1 MKKCFLAMLFV
12 LSTFWSNAQ
21 AQDSNCNFNYQIS
34 ISPTKSNLLESLQ
47 DAQMN
52 WDFSKLKLNKDLSVT
67 IEVVSIF
74 DCFNGEKA
82 TDLKDAMVINSN
94 DSGFKSKGTF
104 TFKLEDIIAKCF
116 KWRVIVKSKNC
127 TEISNWNQFSFL
139 K

>member
-1 MKKCFLAMLFV
+1 MLFV

-52 WDFSKLKLNKDLSVT
+52 WDFSKLKLSKDLTVT
-67 IEVVSIF
+67 IEVVPVL

-82 TDLKDAMVINSN
+82 SDFMETILISSN
-94 DSGFKSKGTF
+94 DSGFKNKGSF
-104 TFKLEDIIAKCF
+104 LFKHEDVMSKCF
-116 KWRVIVKSKNC
+116 KWRVIVKSKSC
-127 TEISNWNQFSFL
+127 TETSNWNYFSFFKL
-139 K
+139 